1 MFTWLNGTALKKNAV
16 WKKPKQQQSI
26 SNHLPPSS
34 LVQKMWKKKKR
45 KKTSCES
52 SVRWLY
58 LKDSRN
64 WISKKVLTAVRTVN
78 CKALPTYPGFSEE
91 NRMNCFPVSSSQ
103 NTKNPLS
110 QGEKIDNSYRSS
122 QLYACPQQYRR
133 IVHCTLFSWE
143 VLSQERSCESNF
155 PAVFSTPKLG

>member
-1 MFTWLNGTALKKNAV
+1 MELPWKRMLFEKNPNNNNPSATTF
-16 WKKPKQQQSI
+16 
-26 SNHLPPSS
+26 HL
-34 LVQKMWKKKKR
+34 LRLYRKCEKR
-45 KKTSCES
+45 KRKEASCES

-91 NRMNCFPVSSSQ
+91 DRMNCFPVSSSQ

-110 QGEKIDNSYRSS
+110 QGEKKKIDNSYRSS

-143 VLSQERSCESNF
+143 VLSQECSCESNF